1 MDLSTLTESDIC
13 DQFITPAILA
23 AGWDPE
29 SQVRREVTYTAGR
42 IWVHGRLASRG
53 KKRKRAD
60 YVLYYRA
67 GIPLAVVEAKD
78 ANHTVGAGMQ
88 QALAYAEDM
97 DAPFAISSNGAGF
110 LIHDRTGAGDQVER
124 ELPLNGLPSP
134 AELWARYCA
143 WKGLDEPGAKLAT
156 TTPFLDPEGKE
167 LRYFQRV
174 AVQRAIEAI
183 ARGQRRLLLVMATGT
198 GKTLTAF
205 HLIWRLWKSG
215 TAKRILFLVD
225 RDAILGQTFRNDFAP
240 FGKAMTRITNR
251 QVDTSYEIYLALYQS
266 VTGTEE
272 AQNIYRQFS
281 PGFFDLVVVDECHR
295 GSAREDSAWREI
307 LDYFDGAVHLGLTA
321 TPKETKDVSTQTY
334 FGDPIFVY
342 SLRQGIEDGFLAPYK
357 VVRIGL
363 DRDLMGWR
371 PTAGQR
377 DDEGKLIEDREF
389 NQSDMDRDLILTQ
402 RSQTVA
408 RRVLEY
414 LRDVDSYGKTIVF
427 CEDIAH
433 AERMRSAF
441 VNLLPEFLPAERGHE
456 SRFVVRMTGDSPEGT
471 DRLDDFMDPGKRF
484 PVIATT
490 SKLLT
495 TGVDT
500 KPCKLIVLDQFIQ
513 SSIEFKQIVGR
524 GSRIVDD
531 AGKLW
536 FTILDFRGATRK
548 FADPNFDGL
557 PEVIYEPGDGDPVS
571 PPDPDGG
578 EDPDDPDYP
587 GGPDGAEGPG
597 ENGDPRTVYR
607 VSSVT
612 VKVIAE
618 RVQYL
623 GPDGRLITESLR
635 DYTRASVRRQFAS
648 LDAFLR
654 HWSEA
659 DRKEAILQELR
670 EQGVLLE
677 DLREQL
683 GKDLDPFDLI
693 CHVVYDRP
701 PLTRK
706 ERADQ
711 VRKRDIFTKYGPQAQ
726 VVLNALLDKYADAG
740 IGSVED
746 GQILRL
752 KPLSDLGTPVELVRS
767 FGGKE
772 QFDQAIRD
780 LETALYTSTG

>member
-110 LIHDRTGAGDQVER
+110 LIHDRTGVGDPVER
-124 ELPLNGLPSP
+124 ELPLNALPTP
-134 AELWARYCA
+134 AELWARYCE

-156 TTPFLDPEGKE
+156 SQPFLDPEGKE

-334 FGDPIFVY
+334 FGEPIFTY

-414 LRDVDSYGKTIVF
+414 LRDVDPYGKTIVF

-441 VNLLPEFLPAERGHE
+441 VNLLPGFLPAERGHE

-578 EDPDDPDYP
+578 GDPDDLDYP
-587 GGPDGAEGPG
+587 GGPEGAEGPG

>member
-1 MDLSTLTESDIC
+1 
-13 DQFITPAILA
+13 
-23 AGWDPE
+23 
-29 SQVRREVTYTAGR
+29 
-42 IWVHGRLASRG
+42 
-53 KKRKRAD
+53 
-60 YVLYYRA
+60 
-67 GIPLAVVEAKD
+67 
-78 ANHTVGAGMQ
+78 
-88 QALAYAEDM
+88 
-97 DAPFAISSNGAGF
+97 
-110 LIHDRTGAGDQVER
+110 
-124 ELPLNGLPSP
+124 
-134 AELWARYCA
+134 
-143 WKGLDEPGAKLAT
+143 
-156 TTPFLDPEGKE
+156 
-167 LRYFQRV
+167 
-174 AVQRAIEAI
+174 
-183 ARGQRRLLLVMATGT
+183 
-198 GKTLTAF
+198 
-205 HLIWRLWKSG
+205 
-215 TAKRILFLVD
+215 
-225 RDAILGQTFRNDFAP
+225 
-240 FGKAMTRITNR
+240 
-251 QVDTSYEIYLALYQS
+251 
-266 VTGTEE
+266 
-272 AQNIYRQFS
+272 
-281 PGFFDLVVVDECHR
+281 
-295 GSAREDSAWREI
+295 
-307 LDYFDGAVHLGLTA
+307 
-321 TPKETKDVSTQTY
+321 
-334 FGDPIFVY
+334 
-342 SLRQGIEDGFLAPYK
+342 
-357 VVRIGL
+357 
-363 DRDLMGWR
+363 
-371 PTAGQR
+371 
-377 DDEGKLIEDREF
+377 
-389 NQSDMDRDLILTQ
+389 
-402 RSQTVA
+402 
-408 RRVLEY
+408 
-414 LRDVDSYGKTIVF
+414 
-427 CEDIAH
+427 
-433 AERMRSAF
+433 
-441 VNLLPEFLPAERGHE
+441 
-456 SRFVVRMTGDSPEGT
+456 
-471 DRLDDFMDPGKRF
+471 
-484 PVIATT
+484 
-490 SKLLT
+490 
-495 TGVDT
+495 
-500 KPCKLIVLDQFIQ
+500 
-513 SSIEFKQIVGR
+513 VGR
-524 GSRIVDD
+524 GSRIVDE

-578 EDPDDPDYP
+578 GNPDDPDYP
-587 GGPDGAEGPG
+587 GGQDGTEGPN

-654 HWSEA
+654 HWTEA

-677 DLREQL
+677 DLRDQL